1 MKRLLL
7 FILIS
12 ILFLTTAL
20 AEDNVPVVWLPIMPA
35 TGTQSP
41 NYDDDRTYSNF
52 VGRLYIDD
60 QDVDVALYLSND
72 QEVVDRE
79 DAAAYFDLSYARGH
93 MIIADH
99 NNHAFGSLD
108 VTKIGTYARI
118 VKEDGEIEFYVCTA
132 IFKGRN
138 TGKGITDIHGNNV
151 ADKADLMMY
160 TCYNGWQNV
169 WVVLWEKTLSPE
181 EQQTKDILTNFITNS
196 QALIDEMLQRLNNPS
211 IDTGEDIEL
220 QLVFQPN

>member
-1 MKRLLL
+1 MKRFLIILLLL
-7 FILIS
+7 FPLV
-12 ILFLTTAL
+12 AL
-20 AEDNVPVVWLPIMPA
+20 AEDVLPMVWSTILPA
-35 TGTQSP
+35 TDKQLP
-41 NYDDDRTYSNF
+41 NYADDQDYDNF
-52 VGRLYIDD
+52 IGRLYVDD
-60 QDVDVALYLSND
+60 LGIDVALYYSND

-79 DAAAYFDLSYARGH
+79 DSAAFFDLNYARDH

-99 NNHAFGSLD
+99 NTHAFGSLGT
-108 VTKIGTYARI
+108 TKIGTQARI
-118 VKEDGEIEFYVCTA
+118 EKENGDIEYYICSA

-138 TGKGITDIHGNNV
+138 TGKGITDIYGNNV

-169 WVVLWEKTLSPE
+169 WVVLWKKTLSPE